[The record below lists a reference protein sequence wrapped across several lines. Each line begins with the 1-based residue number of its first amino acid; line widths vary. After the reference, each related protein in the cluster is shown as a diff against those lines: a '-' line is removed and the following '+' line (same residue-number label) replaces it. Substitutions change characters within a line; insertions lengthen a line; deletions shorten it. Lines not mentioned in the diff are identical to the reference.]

1 MKIIYLLYYDKNIC
15 LFKLIYNDYSMTD
28 KRGKEK
34 LYKQHISLVLS
45 YFP

>member
-1 MKIIYLLYYDKNIC
+1 MKMIYLLYDKNIC

-34 LYKQHISLVLS
+34 LYK
-45 YFP
+45 